1 MAFDTL
7 VDTGPLVALIDPKDN
22 HRFRLLQLLNDAP
35 IPWLTTV
42 ACITEALHLLGRG
55 GGYRAQAALWR
66 FCETGALAVANS
78 TPVDIEFAAS
88 YMARFKDVPC
98 DFADA
103 TLLVLAERTGFRR
116 IITLDRHFQAYRV
129 SDGHLEV
136 LS

>member
-1 MAFDTL
+1 MALDTL

-22 HRFRLLQLLNDAP
+22 HRVRMLHLLNDAP

-55 GGYRAQAALWR
+55 GGYRAQAALWQ
-66 FCETGALAVANS
+66 FCETGALAVASS
-78 TPVDIEFAAS
+78 TPVDLELAAA

-116 IITLDRHFQAYRV
+116 ILTLDRHFQTYRV
-129 SDGHLEV
+129 SGDHLEV
-136 LS
+136 RS